1 MRADF
6 YRMPSEKINSST
18 FQIKLFQNNCNWIS
32 HFSSGYFKAREM
44 KLLPGL
50 SVISV
55 GSAVQDRVSI
65 GYINVG
71 DECWCRN
78 VIVTHWE
85 VWDIDGRFYTLQK
98 SITWC
103 HQDLRTFTVKSK
115 HFLSTR
121 KTILILIST
130 FLVKHW
136 M

>member
-32 HFSSGYFKAREM
+32 RFSSGYLNSFEAREM

-65 GYINVG
+65 GYINVS

-78 VIVTHWE
+78 VVVT
-85 VWDIDGRFYTLQK
+85 R
-98 SITWC
+98 
-103 HQDLRTFTVKSK
+103 
-115 HFLSTR
+115 
-121 KTILILIST
+121 
-130 FLVKHW
+130 
-136 M
+136 